1 MPENPYTHPKTVLRK
16 GFLRSFVRLC
26 VLGTALLWALAVL
39 ILVAARWIDPSIT
52 AVHIERRTQIRPN
65 RGTPQIVVITSVMPT
80 ELENRRPPDATQEA
94 TDHDL
99 SPELEGSLRTPWKWE
114 QLIVEAAVIGG
125 RDRWVRRLTGLENQL
140 RLEHE
145 ACTKDDPGSPRLQG
159 LARSLRNLHHLRA
172 FALPIIEELA
182 ELPGTASWGEWIAR
196 LEVIV
201 PKTLRHPERVL
212 GVLADMKPMAP
223 IQSVSLQEVR
233 TVLHMW
239 LANVQKEPP
248 AYRY

>member
-1 MPENPYTHPKTVLRK
+1 
-16 GFLRSFVRLC
+16 
-26 VLGTALLWALAVL
+26 VL